1 MAGNT
6 SAPISYSAALSGS
19 SGNQSAP
26 TQPVPS
32 RPPPQQL
39 QNSQNPQQQRR
50 PHETPQKRSPSPSH
64 RPQIQ
69 TEDEPVYVLTL
80 LTDKP
85 HHDRMTALRKQYFPR
100 HLNKLEAHL
109 TLFHALP
116 GSKLDSTVIPTILS
130 VAGRTAPFK
139 LRANKV
145 MRMKRGLG
153 IALAKTQGADQTK
166 EVHAQLRDAWLQG
179 GQRWL
184 SEQDRGGLG
193 HVHYTIMNKVD
204 DLEDVE
210 KAQDEV
216 EKSFKGD
223 VGIAEGLVLFR
234 YDRGFWRWERKFEF
248 GGEAPGGA

>member
-1 MAGNT
+1 MAGNG

-19 SGNQSAP
+19 SGNQSST
-26 TQPVPS
+26 TQPAPS
-32 RPPPQQL
+32 RPLPQQS
-39 QNSQNPQQQRR
+39 QQPQNPPQQRR

-85 HHDRMTALRKQYFPR
+85 HHDRMTAFRKQYFPK

-130 VAGRTAPFK
+130 VAQRTAPFK

-166 EVHAQLRDAWLQG
+166 EVHAQLRDAWLQD

-204 DLEDVE
+204 DVEDVE
-210 KAQDEV
+210 RAQEEV

-223 VGIAEGLVLFR
+223 VGVAEGLVLFR

-248 GGEAPGGA
+248 GGEAPSGA

>member
-1 MAGNT
+1 
-6 SAPISYSAALSGS
+6 
-19 SGNQSAP
+19 
-26 TQPVPS
+26 
-32 RPPPQQL
+32 
-39 QNSQNPQQQRR
+39 
-50 PHETPQKRSPSPSH
+50 
-64 RPQIQ
+64 
-69 TEDEPVYVLTL
+69 
-80 LTDKP
+80 
-85 HHDRMTALRKQYFPR
+85 MTALRKQYFPK

-130 VAGRTAPFK
+130 VARRTAPFK

-166 EVHAQLRDAWLQG
+166 EVHAQLREAWLQG

-204 DLEDVE
+204 DVEDVE

-216 EKSFKGD
+216 EKSYKGD
-223 VGIAEGLVLFR
+223 VGVAEGLVLFR

-248 GGEAPGGA
+248 VGEAPGGA

>member
-1 MAGNT
+1 
-6 SAPISYSAALSGS
+6 
-19 SGNQSAP
+19 
-26 TQPVPS
+26 
-32 RPPPQQL
+32 
-39 QNSQNPQQQRR
+39 
-50 PHETPQKRSPSPSH
+50 
-64 RPQIQ
+64 

-85 HHDRMTALRKQYFPR
+85 HHDRMTALRKQYFPK

-116 GSKLDSTVIPTILS
+116 GSKLDSAVIPTILS
-130 VAGRTAPFK
+130 VARRTAPFK

-166 EVHAQLRDAWLQG
+166 EVHAQLREAWLHG

-204 DLEDVE
+204 DVEDVE

-216 EKSFKGD
+216 EESFKGD
-223 VGIAEGLVLFR
+223 VGVAEGLVLFR